1 MALYDQKENTLEK
14 VFQKEGNLLETLKE
28 IMKDSL
34 RPRFLV

>member
-1 MALYDQKENTLEK
+1 MALYDQKENAWEK
-14 VFQKEGNLLETLKE
+14 VFQKEGNLLGTLKE